1 MNASTKELIKEIDK
15 QIGDSKKNLNEAM
28 AHMMEADSKDV
39 SANWARL
46 MREEAKRI
54 AELKSTRKEI
64 IGQNRFTKFAKVF
77 KH

>member
-15 QIGDSKKNLNEAM
+15 QIGDSKKTLNEAM

-77 KH
+77 KR